1 MPQVIN
7 TNIASLNAQ
16 RHLNSS
22 QSANATALQR
32 LSSGLRIN
40 SARDDAAGLSI
51 STRFDTQVRGLNVA
65 IRNANDG
72 VSLAQIAEG
81 ALSAMKDNL
90 LRIRDLAL
98 QAANATN
105 SAEDR
110 EALNAE
116 VQQLKKEIQRVSEQT
131 NYNGTQLLDGT
142 FTEVTFQIG
151 ANEGENIAFNIEGAR
166 VDQLGASEEV
176 GVSARGTSTGIAQG
190 DLLINGV
197 PIPSSK
203 STSDTASVANKSASA
218 ISKVA
223 AINSKSDETGVT
235 AEVLTNSVEGTN
247 QTTPAVTTA
256 GDILLNGVTITLAT
270 SANLSTDSNREAV
283 VTAINAF
290 SNQTGVVATNTG
302 QDASGIVL
310 EAADGR
316 NITLIYNNS
325 GGDNVTSAATGMPTI
340 GGAANVGTTADI
352 TSAAAITAASSGAS
366 ASGGFTLISKDGTPI
381 KIEQGT
387 SGQLNQNVGLAE
399 GTYPGTGAFLSSLA
413 AIDGDSGT
421 AGKQAAPTLNDGD
434 LVINDVPVP
443 AGNPLD
449 DTASSQDKGSSAI
462 TKAAAINKVSERTGV
477 TATPNPNLVNGS
489 TMTAAAT
496 SGVLTING
504 VQTSTINTTTDSEAS
519 RFAVVNAINAI
530 SGQTGVTAVDTGSD
544 TGGVQLFAEDGR
556 NITITFPTAGT
567 PLTPASTGLVNT
579 GLAAGTAGT
588 YESSIR
594 LNSAAP
600 ITLTS
605 NNANGLTNHGLQAG
619 TFGGAET
626 GQFLQDIDIST
637 VEGAL
642 TALESVDHA
651 LQSINLQRSNLGAI
665 QNRFESTVSNQA
677 IAAENLSAANSRI
690 KDADFAAETA
700 ELARTQV
707 LQQAGI
713 AMLSQ
718 ANALPQQVLQLLQG

>member
-16 RHLNSS
+16 RNLNSS

-40 SARDDAAGLSI
+40 SAKDDAAGLSI

-72 VSLAQIAEG
+72 VSLAQVAES

-105 SAEDR
+105 SPEDR

-116 VQQLKKEIQRVSEQT
+116 VVQLKKEIQRVSEQT

-166 VDQLGASEEV
+166 VDALGASPEV
-176 GVSARGTSTGIAQG
+176 GVSARGTNFGIAQG

-203 STSDTASVANKSASA
+203 STADTASLTNKSASA

-223 AINSKSDETGVT
+223 TINSKSDETGVT
-235 AEVLTNSVEGTN
+235 AKVLTNSVEGTN
-247 QTTPAVTTA
+247 QVNATTA
-256 GDILLNGVTITLAT
+256 GNVFLNGVTIALAT
-270 SANLSTDSNREAV
+270 NTNLTTDANREAV
-283 VTAINAF
+283 VSAINAF
-290 SNQTGVVATNTG
+290 SKQTGVVAINTG

-310 EAADGR
+310 EAEDGR
-316 NITLIYNNS
+316 NITLVYAN
-325 GGDNVTSAATGMPTI
+325 GGPTPAATGLPT
-340 GGAANVGTTADI
+340 GTTA
-352 TSAAAITAASSGAS
+352 AGAIPTPAEELAGTV
-366 ASGGFTLISKDGTPI
+366 SGGFTLISQDGSAI
-381 KIEQGT
+381 EIEQGT
-387 SGQLNQNVGLAE
+387 SGQLNLNVGLAE

-413 AIDGDSGT
+413 AIDGDTGT

-434 LVINDVPVP
+434 IVINDVPVP

-496 SGVLTING
+496 SGILTING
-504 VQTSTINTTTDSEAS
+504 VQTATINTTTDSEAS
-519 RFAVVNAINAI
+519 RFAVVNAINSI

-556 NITITFPTAGT
+556 NITITYPTAGT

-594 LNSAAP
+594 LNSSAP
-600 ITLTS
+600 ITLTT
-605 NNANGLTNHGLQAG
+605 NNASGLTNHGLQAG

-642 TALESVDHA
+642 LALESVDHA
-651 LQSINLQRSNLGAI
+651 LQAINLQRSNLGAI
-665 QNRFESTVSNQA
+665 QNRFESTVANQA

-713 AMLSQ
+713 SMLSQ

>member
-72 VSLAQIAEG
+72 ISLAQVAEG
-81 ALSAMKDNL
+81 ALSAMKDNF

-166 VDQLGASEEV
+166 VDGLGASEEV
-176 GVSARGTSTGIAQG
+176 GVSARGTTTGIAQG

-235 AEVLTNSVEGTN
+235 AEILTNSVEGTSQVN
-247 QTTPAVTTA
+247 ATKA
-256 GDILLNGVTITLAT
+256 GNVLLNGVTITLAT
-270 SANLSTDSNREAV
+270 SANLSTDANREAV
-283 VTAINAF
+283 VSAINAF
-290 SNQTGVVATNTG
+290 SNQTGVVAINTG

-310 EAADGR
+310 EAKDGR

-325 GGDNVTSAATGMPTI
+325 GGDNVTSAATGLPTI
-340 GGAANVGTTADI
+340 GGTAGVGTTADI
-352 TSAAAITAASSGAS
+352 TSAVAITAASPGAS

-387 SGQLNQNVGLAE
+387 SGQLNLNVGLAE

-413 AIDGDSGT
+413 AVDTDAT
-421 AGKQAAPTLNDGD
+421 PGKQASPSLGDGD
-434 LVINDVPVP
+434 IVINGVPVP
-443 AGNPLD
+443 AGNALD
-449 DTASSQDKGSSAI
+449 DTASSQDKLSSAI

-489 TMTAAAT
+489 SMTAAAT

-530 SGQTGVTAVDTGSD
+530 SGQTGVIAIDTGSD

-556 NITITFPTAGT
+556 NITITYPTAGT
-567 PLTPASTGLVNT
+567 PLTAASTGLVNT

-600 ITLTS
+600 ITLTT

-626 GQFLQDIDIST
+626 GQFVQDIDIST

-642 TALESVDHA
+642 SALESVDHA

-677 IAAENLSAANSRI
+677 LASENLSAANSRI